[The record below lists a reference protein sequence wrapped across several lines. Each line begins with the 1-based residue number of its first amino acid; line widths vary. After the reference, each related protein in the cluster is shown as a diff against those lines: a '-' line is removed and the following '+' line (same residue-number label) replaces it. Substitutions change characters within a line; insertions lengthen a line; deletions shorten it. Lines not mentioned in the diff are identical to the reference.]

1 MFTSPTS
8 QADEKE
14 LKYLNALS
22 VIKMSSHCIFIF
34 HISLNLNLIH
44 HMFKLMSFL
53 YFCIYTLHKK
63 LLLLL
68 SLLVLVLLLNITNLL
83 GVPYDLLIFLSKQLY
98 FSFIFIII
106 FLARSSKD
114 TPYFLSQL
122 AKSCGT

>member
-1 MFTSPTS
+1 MIASPTS
-8 QADEKE
+8 QADQKE

-122 AKSCGT
+122 DKSCGT

>member
-122 AKSCGT
+122 DKSCGT

>member
-1 MFTSPTS
+1 
-8 QADEKE
+8 
-14 LKYLNALS
+14 
-22 VIKMSSHCIFIF
+22 
-34 HISLNLNLIH
+34 
-44 HMFKLMSFL
+44 MFKLMSFL

-122 AKSCGT
+122 DKSCGT